1 MHRSFLIK
9 PASSACNL
17 RCRYCFYIDES
28 ENRSVRNYGMMDEAT
43 SHALIDKAAA
53 DRNDFISFGFQG
65 GEPTLAGLDFFRDFV
80 SYTLEKTS
88 RRHVNFAIQT
98 NGILINREWA
108 EFLKKN
114 DFLVG
119 VSIDGAKKF
128 HDSYRVD
135 ASGKGSFTKVFNNA
149 KMLQSEGVAVN
160 ILITVTKQIA
170 RNVEEVYSFFKRN
183 GFRYHQ
189 YIPCIDPLASRR
201 GEMEYSLTS
210 EDYAVFLDK
219 LFALYYRDWKN
230 QDYVS
235 IRYFDNLVNMCLTG
249 WAEECGMNGVCGN
262 YYVIEADGSVYPCD
276 FYVLDDYRLGN
287 IRENSFDQLDDKRR
301 SIKFIEESMSLPEE
315 CQICSVRQLC
325 RGGCKRDRENF
336 AEGRIEKTYLCSA
349 YKHFFTANMEKL
361 MEIVKAEHWARNG
374 RQY

>member
-28 ENRSVRNYGMMDEAT
+28 ENRSIRNYGMMSTETA
-43 SHALIDKAAA
+43 HALIDKAAA

-98 NGILINREWA
+98 NGILLNREWA
-108 EFLKKN
+108 EFLRKN
-114 DFLVG
+114 NFLVG
-119 VSIDGAKKF
+119 ISIDGAKKF

-149 KMLQSEGVAVN
+149 KLLMNEGVDVN

-170 RNVEEVYSFFKRN
+170 KNVEEVYSFFKRN
-183 GFRYHQ
+183 GWRYHQ
-189 YIPCIDPLASRR
+189 YIPCIDPLASER

-210 EDYAVFLDK
+210 EDYAIFLDK
-219 LFALYYRDWKN
+219 LF
-230 QDYVS
+230 
-235 IRYFDNLVNMCLTG
+235 
-249 WAEECGMNGVCGN
+249 
-262 YYVIEADGSVYPCD
+262 
-276 FYVLDDYRLGN
+276 
-287 IRENSFDQLDDKRR
+287 
-301 SIKFIEESMSLPEE
+301 
-315 CQICSVRQLC
+315 
-325 RGGCKRDRENF
+325 DRTCVTELF
-336 AEGRIEKTYLCSA
+336 KTT
-349 YKHFFTANMEKL
+349 FFNDLIWIIA
-361 MEIVKAEHWARNG
+361 I
-374 RQY
+374 

>member
-28 ENRSVRNYGMMDEAT
+28 ENRSIRNYGMMSTETA
-43 SHALIDKAAA
+43 HALIDKAAA

-108 EFLKKN
+108 EFLRKN
-114 DFLVG
+114 NFLVG
-119 VSIDGAKKF
+119 ISIDGAKKF
-128 HDSYRVD
+128 HDNYRVD

-149 KMLQSEGVAVN
+149 KLLVNEGVDVN
-160 ILITVTKQIA
+160 ILITVTKKIA
-170 RNVEEVYSFFKRN
+170 KNVEEVYSFFKRN
-183 GFRYHQ
+183 GWRYHQ
-189 YIPCIDPLASRR
+189 YIPCIDPLASER

-210 EDYAVFLDK
+210 EDYAIFLDK

-287 IRENSFDQLDDKRR
+287 IRENSFDQLDEKRR

-315 CQICSVRQLC
+315 CQACSVRPLC

-336 AEGRIEKTYLCSA
+336 AKGRIEKTYLCSA
-349 YKHFFTANMEKL
+349 YRHFFTSNMEKL
-361 MEIVKAEHWARNG
+361 MEIVKAEHFARNG
-374 RQY
+374 RAF